1 MSVFRPISLC
11 SVMYKTISKI
21 IASRLKTF
29 LPDIVYPTQSAFVS
43 DRLISD
49 NIIMAHEAIHSL
61 RSHEYV
67 SNNFMAAKTYM
78 SKVFDRVE
86 WNYLNV
92 LLLSLGF
99 HSTLVSWIM
108 ACVSMVQYSVLIN
121 GQSHGL
127 ITPHRGL
134 RLGDPISPFL
144 FVLCAK
150 GLSFL
155 LNQASNEDLL
165 SGIQFSGE
173 GPAIHHF
180 FFRR

>member
-1 MSVFRPISLC
+1 MELLKC
-11 SVMYKTISKI
+11 S
-21 IASRLKTF
+21 AS
-29 LPDIVYPTQSAFVS
+29 
-43 DRLISD
+43 
-49 NIIMAHEAIHSL
+49 
-61 RSHEYV
+61 
-67 SNNFMAAKTYM
+67 
-78 SKVFDRVE
+78 
-86 WNYLNV
+86 
-92 LLLSLGF
+92 LSLGF

-134 RLGDPISPFL
+134 RQGDPISPFL

-155 LNQASNEDLL
+155 LNQASDEDLL

-180 FFRR
+180 FFRRLSVSLQGRPVSVSSLPGDLSEV